1 MSGISVPAKRPLA
14 RAKRDARD
22 AILAAAMKLISKSGG
37 KKDVSVREIAAEAGV
52 NLALVSYY
60 FDGKEGCLAELYRA
74 KMVPSARERTDAL
87 RKLSAGAGVEA
98 VLTEWLAPMLDLH
111 DHWEFAERHVLMTF
125 MQTHQP
131 SLGGRLFCEIFDVPN
146 SAFADAV
153 LQRLP
158 FLSRAT
164 VIWRL
169 CALAGAAQIYRDEMY
184 QNAMLTLSNRTCQAK
199 DHREQ
204 FRQLIAFGVAGFSAG
219 EPAAPARLAQK
230 KRKLRPS
237 LVSASGGGSS

>member
-1 MSGISVPAKRPLA
+1 MSVPAKRPLA
-14 RAKRDARD
+14 GARRDARD
-22 AILAAAMKLISKSGG
+22 AILVATMKLISKSGG
-37 KKDVSVREIAAEAGV
+37 RKDVSVREIAAKAGV

-60 FDGKEGCLAELYRA
+60 FDGKEGCLAELYRV
-74 KMVPSARERTDAL
+74 KMVPWARERTAAL

-98 VLTEWLAPMLDLH
+98 VLAEWLAPMLDSVFTEPH
-111 DHWEFAERHVLMTF
+111 MLMTF

-131 SLGGRLFCEIFDVPN
+131 SLGSRLFCEVFDTTNNAV
-146 SAFADAV
+146 ADAV

-158 FLSRAT
+158 SLSRAT

-169 CALAGAAQIYRDEMY
+169 LALGGAAEIYRDEMF
-184 QNAMLTLSNRTCQAK
+184 QDAIHALSNGTCQAK

-204 FRQLIAFGVAGFSAG
+204 FRQLIAFGLAGFAAG

-230 KRKLRPS
+230 KGKLRPPP
-237 LVSASGGGSS
+237 VSVSEGGSS

>member
-1 MSGISVPAKRPLA
+1 MPVPVNKRPLA

-22 AILAAAMKLISKSGG
+22 AILVATMKLIAKSGG
-37 KKDVSVREIAAEAGV
+37 KKDVSVREIAAQAGV

-74 KMVPSARERTDAL
+74 RMAPWARERTAAL

-98 VLTEWLAPMLDLH
+98 VLSEWLAPMLDT
-111 DHWEFAERHVLMTF
+111 EFTERHVLMTF

-131 SLGGRLFCEIFDVPN
+131 SLGSQLFCEVFDTNNNAV
-146 SAFADAV
+146 ADAIV
-153 LQRLP
+153 QRLP

-169 CALAGAAQIYRDEMY
+169 LALAGAAQFYRDEMF
-184 QNAMLTLSNRTCQAK
+184 QDAIHALSNGTCQAK
-199 DHREQ
+199 DHTEQ
-204 FRQLIAFGVAGFSAG
+204 FRQLIAFGLAGFVAG
-219 EPAAPARLAQK
+219 EPAAAARLAQK
-230 KRKLRPS
+230 KGKLRPS
-237 LVSASGGGSS
+237 QVSASGGGST